1 MVAFSGRMSAS
12 HPTRGAPQA
21 RFLPVARWGEFAFA
35 WERAEKRRLLA
46 EVDAALATDIEGV
59 GAIDAVVA

>member
-1 MVAFSGRMSAS
+1 MSAS
-12 HPTRGAPQA
+12 HPTDRAA
-21 RFLPVARWGEFAFA
+21 GEFAFA